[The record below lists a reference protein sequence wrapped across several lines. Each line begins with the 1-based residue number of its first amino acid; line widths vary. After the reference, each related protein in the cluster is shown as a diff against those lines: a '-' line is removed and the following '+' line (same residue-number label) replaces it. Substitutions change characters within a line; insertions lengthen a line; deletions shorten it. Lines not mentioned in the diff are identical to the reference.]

1 MFVPLPGED
10 EGLLAGLEAVVSYP
24 GLEIPGLIPGP
35 GHLPTTAPLVSTMY
49 NAALYLWSD
58 AREQTRT
65 VYFRVLLPLHEATFL
80 KFASI
85 YLLHLFVPTNNKL
98 LRGNKVFLN
107 SYVGSQFCRPRW
119 ILLKEENIM

>member
-1 MFVPLPGED
+1 MLDGESGASLVLVLLMLVPLPGED

-24 GLEIPGLIPGP
+24 GLDIPGYPGLEIPGRIPGP
-35 GHLPTTAPLVSTMY
+35 GHLVTNAPDVSVMY

-65 VYFRVLLPLHEATFL
+65 VYFRVLLPLHEATFF

-85 YLLHLFVPTNNKL
+85 YRLHFYISN
-98 LRGNKVFLN
+98 F
-107 SYVGSQFCRPRW
+107 
-119 ILLKEENIM
+119 